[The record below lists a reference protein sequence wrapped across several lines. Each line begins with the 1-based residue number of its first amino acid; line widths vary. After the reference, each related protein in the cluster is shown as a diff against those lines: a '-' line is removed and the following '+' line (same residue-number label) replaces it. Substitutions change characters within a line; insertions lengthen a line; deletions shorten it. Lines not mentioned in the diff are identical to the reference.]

1 MDEILIIL
9 FHSRKAGGNEL
20 AKLTG
25 SYVNGF
31 LRNTEVDTPRN
42 TKIAENGCFWSTE
55 ISSKGWGRG
64 LQDFPSQS
72 CTPIILFDFDKKL

>member
-20 AKLTG
+20 AKLKS
-25 SYVNGF
+25 SYVNIS

-42 TKIAENGCFWSTE
+42 TKLLKMVVSGA
-55 ISSKGWGRG
+55 
-64 LQDFPSQS
+64 
-72 CTPIILFDFDKKL
+72 